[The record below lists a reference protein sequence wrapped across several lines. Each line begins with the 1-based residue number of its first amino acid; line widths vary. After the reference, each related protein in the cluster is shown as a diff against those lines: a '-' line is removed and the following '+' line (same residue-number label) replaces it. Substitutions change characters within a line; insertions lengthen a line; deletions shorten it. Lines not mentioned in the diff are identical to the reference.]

1 MKVSIITVCFNSQ
14 ETIKETI
21 ESVISQTYKNIEY
34 IVIDGKSNDGTC
46 SIINQF
52 NTSIS
57 KFVSE
62 KDNGIYDALNKGI
75 RMSTGDIVGFLHADD
90 VFDNK
95 TVIEKVVKSFDINID
110 ILYGDINYVN
120 RTNLNKIVRKWKSST
135 YSKNK
140 FKWGWMPP
148 HTSFFFEKNELFKTW
163 II

>member
-21 ESVISQTYKNIEY
+21 ESVINQTYKNIEY

-62 KDNGIYDALNKGI
+62 KDNGIYVALNKGI

-110 ILYGDINYVN
+110 IL
-120 RTNLNKIVRKWKSST
+120 
-135 YSKNK
+135 
-140 FKWGWMPP
+140 
-148 HTSFFFEKNELFKTW
+148 
-163 II
+163 